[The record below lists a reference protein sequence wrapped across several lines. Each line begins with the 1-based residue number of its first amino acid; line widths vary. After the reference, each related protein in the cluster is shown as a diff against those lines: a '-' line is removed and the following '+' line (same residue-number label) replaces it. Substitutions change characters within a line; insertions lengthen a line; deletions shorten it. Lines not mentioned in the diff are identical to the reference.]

1 MLRFPGRN
9 MHMDEEQM
17 SNCEMCGKPVP
28 KSDLSR
34 DKECGACR
42 AEDRASD
49 MTVGDLGGR

>member
-1 MLRFPGRN
+1 MDIELRAL
-9 MHMDEEQM
+9 
-17 SNCEMCGKPVP
+17 CEMCGKSVF

>member
-1 MLRFPGRN
+1 MRI
-9 MHMDEEQM
+9 MTDDQM
-17 SNCEMCGKPVP
+17 INCEMCGKLVP

-34 DKECGACR
+34 DKECGPCR